1 LDIRQVGSRKDLDN
15 FINLP
20 HRIYSKDPL
29 FVPQLEKEL
38 RSRFSEKNPF
48 FAHAE
53 VKYFVAEKN
62 GRSIGRIV
70 SVFNRR
76 HLEIH
81 QDGAGFFGFFES
93 VNDPEVSG
101 RLLDAVCDDLKSK
114 GLKTIRGPMNF
125 STNEEC
131 GLLIDGFDSA
141 PMLMTP
147 YNPPYY
153 RDLMEKYGMH
163 KAKDLYAYIYHVREA
178 PPEKV
183 LRVAAICEKRGVSAR
198 PVEKNRFQKEMLI
211 FKEIYNSAWEH
222 NWGFIPLSDDEL
234 YSLGERLKQIA
245 VPELMLIAE
254 DKGRPVGFLGLVP
267 DFNSVLRHMKGRLTP
282 VSLLKALFY
291 SRKIAGLR
299 LLLLGILPEYRNR
312 GVEALL
318 IREAFRGIKKGGYTK
333 VEFSWILEENIPIQR
348 IIEMAD
354 GVLYKTY
361 RIYEKTLA

>member
-1 LDIRQVGSRKDLDN
+1 LDIKEVSARKDLDN
-15 FINLP
+15 FIALP
-20 HRIYSKDPL
+20 HRIYAQDPL
-29 FVPQLEKEL
+29 YVSPLKKEI
-38 RSRFSEKNPF
+38 RSHLSEKNPF

-62 GRSIGRIV
+62 GRFLGRIA

-93 VNDPEVSG
+93 VDDPAVSG
-101 RLLDAVCDDLKSK
+101 KLLDAVSDDLKSK

-131 GLLIDGFDSA
+131 GLLIEGFDSA

-153 RDLMEKYGMH
+153 RDLIEKYGMN
-163 KAKDLYAYIYHVREA
+163 KAKDLYAYIYHVRET

-183 LRVAAICEKRGVSAR
+183 SRVAAICERRGVRAR
-198 PVEKNRFQKEMLI
+198 PIDKKRFHQEMLI
-211 FKEIYNSAWEH
+211 FKDIYNSSWDK
-222 NWGFIPLSDDEL
+222 NWGFIPLTDDEL
-234 YSLGERLKQIA
+234 YSLGERLKQIV
-245 VPELMLIAE
+245 VPELTLIAE

-282 VSLLKALFY
+282 LSILKAFYY
-291 SRKIAGLR
+291 SRKITGLR
-299 LLLLGILPEYRNR
+299 LLLLGIRPEYRNR

-318 IREAFRGIKKGGYTK
+318 IREAFRAIKRGGYTK
-333 VEFSWILEENIPIQR
+333 VEFSWVLEENIPIQR

-361 RIYEKTLA
+361 RIYEKSLS